1 MEALSFALF
10 SKEMVLFFFSEWFID
25 MSENESYQDNSCN
38 SQGKHVQQKYHVE
51 NKFNFVSRKEMEL
64 KIS

>member
-1 MEALSFALF
+1 
-10 SKEMVLFFFSEWFID
+10 
-25 MSENESYQDNSCN
+25 MSEYESYQGNSCN

-51 NKFNFVSRKEMEL
+51 NKFNFVARKEMEL